1 LRIILEVRQDS
12 SGRFE
17 GSLQAP
23 DSHVAR
29 PFEGVLE
36 LVGLLEACLA
46 APQNGSLGVA
56 AEKSGETP

>member
-17 GSLQAP
+17 GSVQAP
-23 DSHVAR
+23 DSHAAR
-29 PFEGVLE
+29 PFEGILE

-46 APQNGSLGVA
+46 APPNGNLGVA
-56 AEKSGETP
+56 AEKSGDSP